1 MYCDFDCC
9 IFILCAFYVHR
20 LTMVWS
26 LLDKHT
32 KHGGQHWLPLLSIM
46 PKKSSIRY
54 LCRIL
59 NFDTE
64 IDFGWI
70 VREVW
75 DSRQSVNILNAS
87 GEISLLL
94 NLNWFSFNWHLIPHE
109 LLQWRSITNMQIK
122 HIRLI
127 MLKHIFLGSR
137 GKYKYVFIILY
148 TLPVK

>member
-1 MYCDFDCC
+1 
-9 IFILCAFYVHR
+9 
-20 LTMVWS
+20 
-26 LLDKHT
+26 
-32 KHGGQHWLPLLSIM
+32 M
-46 PKKSSIRY
+46 PKNSSIRY

-94 NLNWFSFNWHLIPHE
+94 NLNWFSFNNWHLIPHE

-127 MLKHIFLGSR
+127 MLKHIFLRSR